1 MASQR
6 FALFACALGL
16 AACSDK
22 VPPNNADAS
31 TIYIDTPSDLSS
43 DVARDGSVDV
53 APDLPPYDAGA
64 APSCNVA
71 AFTRHVLDQA
81 SGVNLLELG
90 GLVRLGDSFTLAVRQ
105 AAPRTTS
112 PDAGTPRRDTID
124 VMSVSDLGFP
134 TVDRWTAYDSA
145 ASQSD
150 LGTPTLVRSG
160 DLALLLFRESVG
172 LQGAGSVF
180 STRVRTS
187 LLTGAASVQSAR
199 ASLEDRADPFAATL
213 PDGSTLVLSSRI
225 VARDDAGVIAAAPN
239 TVHILANGMP
249 ATTMGVDIQ
258 SVVPIEADS
267 VLMLP
272 APDGAVL
279 AFRRGTELR
288 AVRFDRTG
296 LIDTRVR
303 VTRDVD
309 AVRIDD
315 GAAFDEGNVLA
326 WDDAQGERHAIHVAV
341 TDTEGALLTHQ
352 VIERYEAPGSPVVNV
367 SRAYGGAAILWIR
380 SSGDSAVLRGAVM
393 QPNGVLRAPPRDLL
407 PVPGA
412 DGRLFAVGE
421 GRSLSFVARDRTASG
436 YGVTFGRLCLPD
448 R

>member
-1 MASQR
+1 MASKR

-16 AACSDK
+16 AACSGT
-22 VPPNNADAS
+22 PSATNADAS
-31 TIYIDTPSDLSS
+31 TIYIDTPSDLSP
-43 DVARDGSVDV
+43 DAAPDASVDV

-64 APSCNVA
+64 APGCTIA
-71 AFTRHVLDQA
+71 AFTRHVLDQ
-81 SGVNLLELG
+81 SPGVNLLELG

-105 AAPRTTS
+105 AAARTTT
-112 PDAGTPRRDTID
+112 DAGAARLDTID

-134 TVDRWTAYDSA
+134 TVGRWTAYDSSA
-145 ASQSD
+145 ERSD

-172 LQGAGSVF
+172 LQGGASVF
-180 STRVRTS
+180 STRVRSS

-199 ASLEDRADPFAATL
+199 TALEDRAAPFAASL
-213 PDGSTLVLSSRI
+213 PDGSTLMLSSRV
-225 VARDDAGVIAAAPN
+225 VARDDAGVIAAVPN
-239 TVHILANGMP
+239 VVHILANGSP

-267 VLMLP
+267 VVMLP

-279 AFRRGTELR
+279 AFHRGTDLR

-341 TDTEGALLTHQ
+341 TDTEGALLTHR
-352 VIERYEAPGSPVVNV
+352 VIERYEAPGSPLV
-367 SRAYGGAAILWIR
+367 SVTRAYGGAAILWIR
-380 SSGDSAVLRGAVM
+380 SSGDAAVLRGAVM
-393 QPNGVLRAPPRDLL
+393 QPNGVLRAAPRDLL

-421 GRSLSFVARDRTASG
+421 GRSLTFVARDRSATG

-448 R
+448 Q